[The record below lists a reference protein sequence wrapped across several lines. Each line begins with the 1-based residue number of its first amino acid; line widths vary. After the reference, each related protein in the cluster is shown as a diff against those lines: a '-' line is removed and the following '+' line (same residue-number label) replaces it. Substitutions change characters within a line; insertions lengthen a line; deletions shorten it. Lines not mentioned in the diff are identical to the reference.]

1 MKMATVEGAVNNVDT
16 AAQHSFAHSLAYSG
30 RLVVPSITMALLCA
44 VVLMAFIVQTPVK
57 AQTPAASPSGSSAAS
72 PSIKTPTAQS
82 TISPV
87 LSSELSSYKLG
98 VGDVISAQVV
108 GEDELKREKVRL
120 SDAGTLSFP
129 YLGEI
134 RVRGMT
140 VGELE
145 DYITKGLKG
154 RYLLNPQVTVTILE
168 YRDFFVNGQVGKPGG
183 YPFTPGLTVRKAIS
197 IAGGFKERASK
208 EKINVIRED
217 DNKGNSARISLDAPV
232 RPGDIIT
239 VEESFF

>member
-1 MKMATVEGAVNNVDT
+1 MMVVKRFKAWSVLAAWLTLLFTAFQWAGA
-16 AAQHSFAHSLAYSG
+16 
-30 RLVVPSITMALLCA
+30 
-44 VVLMAFIVQTPVK
+44 
-57 AQTPAASPSGSSAAS
+57 SAAA
-72 PSIKTPTAQS
+72 P
-82 TISPV
+82 
-87 LSSELSSYKLG
+87 ELSTYKLG
-98 VGDVISAQVV
+98 VGDVISVQVI
-108 GEDELKREKVRL
+108 GEDDLKREKVRL

-145 DYITKGLKG
+145 DFITKGLTG
-154 RYLLNPQVTVTILE
+154 RYLLNPQVTVTIQE
-168 YRDFFVNGQVGKPGG
+168 YRNFFVNGMVDKPGG

-208 EKINVIRED
+208 EKINVIREED
-217 DNKGNSARISLDAPV
+217 VKGMPQRIGLDSPV
-232 RPGDIIT
+232 KPGDIIT

>member
-1 MKMATVEGAVNNVDT
+1 MRKVQMIAVPLSVLIEPLRCRIR
-16 AAQHSFAHSLAYSG
+16 SAHSVNRIWLA
-30 RLVVPSITMALLCA
+30 MANA
-44 VVLMAFIVQTPVK
+44 VALAFIGSVGVAILIFSSLVQ
-57 AQTPAASPSGSSAAS
+57 AQA
-72 PSIKTPTAQS
+72 
-82 TISPV
+82 PV
-87 LSSELSSYKLG
+87 LNKVQASVPAELSSYKLG
-98 VGDVISAQVV
+98 VGDVITVQVV

-134 RVRGMT
+134 RVRGLT

-145 DYITKGLKG
+145 DFITKGLKV
-154 RYLLNPQVTVTILE
+154 RYLLNPQVNVTINE
-168 YRDFFVNGQVGKPGG
+168 YRNFFVNGLVDKPGG

-208 EKINVIRED
+208 EKINVIREED
-217 DNKGNSARISLDAPV
+217 TKGLSQRVSLDAPV